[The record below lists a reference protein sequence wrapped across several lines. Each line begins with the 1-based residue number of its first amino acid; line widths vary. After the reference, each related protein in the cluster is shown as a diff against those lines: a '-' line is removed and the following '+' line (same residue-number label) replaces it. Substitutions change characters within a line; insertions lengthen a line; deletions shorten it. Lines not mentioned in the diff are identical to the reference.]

1 MFENANTAEEK
12 LQELLKQSNVKDIED
27 CSEGLFWGIGNYPMK
42 DCIFIFRREDKE
54 KYIRVEVFPSYEDL
68 RKEKAFFERMKND
81 CLEGGCFERLGR
93 LYDWYENGTKE
104 NAPHPAD
111 MFYADAIKT
120 IEYKNVWNLEDDEF
134 TDGDIVT
141 CKDNL
146 PFIYAGKWH
155 SKFDNVTRYR
165 SYAGIGSNGELDMT
179 CNKVWRISCN
189 HGRIKPATEE
199 QKKLLFDM
207 IEKTGMAWNKN
218 LFCFQKVITKDM
230 SLKIGEMILVRNTDK
245 ETWKPAFF
253 SRYTKWNGETVCNII
268 DASDKKYSQ
277 FIKYDNNLAYK

>member
-12 LQELLKQSNVKDIED
+12 LQELLKQSNVKDIQD

-120 IEYKNVWNLEDDEF
+120 TEYKNVWNLEDDEF

-155 SKFDNVTRYR
+155 NKFDNVTRYR
-165 SYAGIGSNGELDMT
+165 SYAGIDSNGELDMQF
-179 CNKVWRISCN
+179 NKVWHISCN
-189 HGRIKPATEE
+189 HGKIKPATEE
-199 QKKLLFDM
+199 QKKLLFGM

-218 LFCFQKVITKDM
+218 LFCFQKATTKDM

-268 DASDKKYSQ
+268 DASDKKFSQ